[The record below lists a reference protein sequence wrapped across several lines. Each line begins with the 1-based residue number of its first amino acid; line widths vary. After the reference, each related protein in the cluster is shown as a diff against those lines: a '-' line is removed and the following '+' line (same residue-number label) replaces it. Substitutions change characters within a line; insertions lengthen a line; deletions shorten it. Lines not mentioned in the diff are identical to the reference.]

1 MLEFNLYGNF
11 NPNKKANFTVKARG
25 VAFNYELWQTGYKYT
40 STATLSIKAEIGDVV
55 EILIDDS
62 YTLAT
67 SESTVEKFDLNLLYI
82 VTDIDDSNKATLKNY
97 FWSMIDG
104 VEVPTSILSGSS
116 LSVLNTITNP
126 KIFSLINNGLIANN
140 SELSQQVKYNRK
152 SDTDTAEKIA
162 QDMLRV
168 IKRQPFVVIINNE
181 IKTVLA
187 SRTWDRQTIA
197 TMISGVQNP
206 SIEYET
212 IIQRSNYNFLNA
224 YTKKEDETY
233 PQQPVSYTIDD
244 SNNVI
249 NLSSYSGDGSDLP
262 SQRLIKTSFFDEQP
276 TQAEIKA
283 LITKDT
289 TVTNIFFNQ
298 NELLPLVTND
308 LVDLYY
314 QGQLYQGYIADRAFF
329 ESDGGLRNERL
340 LFIEGGNK

>member
-11 NPNKKANFTVKARG
+11 NPNMPSNFTVKARG
-25 VAFNYELWQTGYKYT
+25 VAMSYELWQTGYKYT
-40 STATLSIKAEIGDVV
+40 STATLSIKAEIGDIV

-67 SESTVEKFDLNLLYI
+67 SETKTEKFDLNLLYI
-82 VTDIDDSNKATLKNY
+82 VIDIDDSNKATLKNY
-97 FWSMIDG
+97 FWAMIDG

-126 KIFSLINNGLIANN
+126 KIVSLVNNGLIANN
-140 SELSQQVKYNRK
+140 NELAQQVKYNRK
-152 SDTDTAEKIA
+152 SDSDTAEKIA
-162 QDMLRV
+162 QDMFRV
-168 IKRQPFVVIINNE
+168 IKRQPFVVIGNNE

-187 SRTWDRQTIA
+187 SREWYRQTIT

-233 PQQPVSYTIDD
+233 PSQPLSYTIDD

-249 NLSSYSGDGSDLP
+249 NIADYQGNGIDLP
-262 SQRLIKTSFFDEQP
+262 QQRLIKTSFFDEQP
-276 TQAEIKA
+276 TTAEIKA

-289 TVTNIFFNQ
+289 TVANIFFNQ
-298 NELLPLVTND
+298 NQLLPLVVND
-308 LVDLYY
+308 LIDLYY
-314 QGQLYQGYIADRAFF
+314 QGQLYSGYIADRAYF

>member
-11 NPNKKANFTVKARG
+11 NPNVTFSQKIVKARG

-67 SESTVEKFDLNLLYI
+67 ATSVEKFDLNLLYI
-82 VTDIDDSNKATLKNY
+82 VIDIDDSNKATLKNY

-104 VEVPTSILSGSS
+104 VEVPTSILNGSS

-126 KIFSLINNGLIANN
+126 KIVGLINNGLIANQN
-140 SELSQQVKYNRK
+140 ELSQQVKYNRK
-152 SDTDTAEKIA
+152 SDTDIAEKIA
-162 QDMLRV
+162 QDMFRV
-168 IKRQPFVVIINNE
+168 IKRQPFSIVKNNE
-181 IKTVLA
+181 VKTVLA
-187 SRTWDRQTIA
+187 SREWDRQTIS

-206 SIEYET
+206 SVEFET

-224 YTKKEDETY
+224 YVKSNDAY
-233 PQQPVSYTIDD
+233 PSQPLSYTVDD
-244 SNNVI
+244 SNNVVI
-249 NLSSYSGDGSDLP
+249 LADYSGDGSDLP
-262 SQRLIKTSFFDEQP
+262 QQRLIKTSFFDEQP
-276 TQAEIKA
+276 TTAEIKA
-283 LITKDT
+283 LITKDM
-289 TVTNIFFNQ
+289 TVANIFFNQ
-298 NELLPLVTND
+298 NELLKLYVND
-308 LVDLYY
+308 LVNMYY
-314 QGQLYQGYIADRAFF
+314 QEQLYQGYIADRAYF

>member
-1 MLEFNLYGNF
+1 MLEFNLYNNF
-11 NPNKKANFTVKARG
+11 NPNKPSNFIVKARG
-25 VAFNYELWQTGYKYT
+25 VAMSYELWQTGYKYT
-40 STATLSIKAEIGDVV
+40 STATLSIKAGIGDMV

-67 SESTVEKFDLNLLYI
+67 ATSTVEKFDLNLLY
-82 VTDIDDSNKATLKNY
+82 VVVDIDDSNKATLKNY
-97 FWSMIDG
+97 FWAMIDG
-104 VEVPTSILSGSS
+104 VEVPTNILNGSS

-126 KIFSLINNGLIANN
+126 KIVSLVNNGLIANQN
-140 SELSQQVKYNRK
+140 ELAQQVKYNRK

-162 QDMLRV
+162 SDMFRV
-168 IKRQPFVVIINNE
+168 IKRQPFVIIKNNE

-187 SRTWDRQTIA
+187 SRTWDRQTIT

-206 SIEYET
+206 SVEFET

-224 YTKKEDETY
+224 YVKSNDAY
-233 PQQPVSYTIDD
+233 PPMPICYTIDD

-249 NLSSYSGDGSDLP
+249 NLSNYSRDGSDLP
-262 SQRLIKTSFFDEQP
+262 QQRFVKTSFFDEQP
-276 TQAEIKA
+276 TTAEIKA

-289 TVTNIFFNQ
+289 TVANIFFNQ
-298 NELLPLVTND
+298 NELMPLIVND

-314 QGQLYQGYIADRAFF
+314 QGQLYSGYIADRAYF
-329 ESDGGLRNERL
+329 ESDGGLINERL